1 MLTVFGQEYVSVDPI
16 IFHNLKCK
24 DNLILFIRAN
34 GNLACANLSSMSKLA
49 ERGIMLTDDNAT
61 IPTVKNPINVNN
73 LIQNL
78 DSLYGKRVI
87 VYGDYQW
94 RYNSPIGGVMCY
106 QSNKTYDD
114 SGYIPRYFSNS
125 HLANATSTQ
134 SYNRIELQ
142 LKTSMSNNY
151 MSGLF
156 DSERPV
162 ALSGILN
169 KVYVQWCQ
177 PDHYVKSA
185 SLLVDLHKIS
195 SKKDCCSI
203 GK

>member
-1 MLTVFGQEYVSVDPI
+1 MLTAFGQEHVSVDPI

-49 ERGIMLTDDNAT
+49 ERGIMLTDDNMT
-61 IPTVKNPINVNN
+61 IPTVKNPINVHN

-94 RYNSPIGGVMCY
+94 RYNPPIGGVMCY

-114 SGYIPRYFSNS
+114 SNYIPRYVSNS
-125 HLANATSTQ
+125 HLANVTSPF
-134 SYNRIELQ
+134 YDRIELQ
-142 LKTSMSNNY
+142 LKTSMTGNY
-151 MSGLF
+151 LSGLF

-162 ALSGILN
+162 VLSGILN

-177 PDHYVKSA
+177 PNHYVRSA

-195 SKKDCCSI
+195 DKNN
-203 GK
+203 

>member
-1 MLTVFGQEYVSVDPI
+1 MLTAFGQEHMSVDPI
-16 IFHNLKCK
+16 VFHNLKCK

-34 GNLACANLSSMSKLA
+34 GHLACENLSSMSKLA
-49 ERGIMLTDDNAT
+49 ERGIMLTDDNMT
-61 IPTVKNPINVNN
+61 IPTVKNPINIHN

-94 RYNSPIGGVMCY
+94 RDNPPIGLVMCN

-114 SGYIPRYFSNS
+114 SGYMPRYVSNS
-125 HLANATSTQ
+125 HLANSRLAPP
-134 SYNRIELQ
+134 YDRLELQ
-142 LKTSMSNNY
+142 LKTSTTNNY
-151 MSGLF
+151 LSGLF

-162 ALSGILN
+162 VLSGILN
-169 KVYVQWCQ
+169 KVYVEWCPQ
-177 PDHYVKSA
+177 GHHVRSA

-195 SKKDCCSI
+195 DKHD
-203 GK
+203 